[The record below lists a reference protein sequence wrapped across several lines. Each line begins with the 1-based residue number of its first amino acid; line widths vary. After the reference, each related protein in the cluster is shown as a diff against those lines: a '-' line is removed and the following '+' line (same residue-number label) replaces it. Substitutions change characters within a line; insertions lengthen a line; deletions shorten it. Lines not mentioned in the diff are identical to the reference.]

1 MKFVLKVS
9 SSNEYCDGD
18 CEFAVVELSPELA
31 SLGLRRIAALQEQK
45 RLDPDIDEVY
55 YWANYAQ
62 YFSPWLNL
70 ASAEKEVEAA
80 SLALADTLDDLQIQE
95 KDLAAVSE
103 SFQVPP
109 SQISR
114 VECEQMIVRPDCIA
128 FVAIPKHASF
138 YVETAEISLAV
149 LERAAAVGVPSR
161 RPD

>member
-31 SLGLRRIAALQEQK
+31 SLSLRRIAALQEQK
-45 RLDPDIDEVY
+45 HLDPDIDEVY

-70 ASAEKEVEAA
+70 ASAEKEAEAA
-80 SLALADTLDDLQIQE
+80 SLALADTLDELQIQE
-95 KDLAAVSE
+95 KELAAVSE
-103 SFQVPP
+103 TLQVPP

-114 VECEQMIVRPDCIA
+114 VECQRMIVRADSIA

-138 YVETAEISLAV
+138 YVETTEMPLAV
-149 LERAAAVGVPSR
+149 LERAAAAGVLSPR
-161 RPD
+161 G

>member
-31 SLGLRRIAALQEQK
+31 SLGLRRIAALKEQK

-62 YFSPWLNL
+62 FFSPWINL
-70 ASAEKEVEAA
+70 ASTEKEVEAA

-95 KDLAAVSE
+95 KDIAIVSE

-114 VECEQMIVRPDCIA
+114 VECERMIVRADSIA

-138 YVETAEISLAV
+138 YVETVEIPLAV
-149 LERAAAVGVPSR
+149 LERAAAGGVPSAR
-161 RPD
+161 G